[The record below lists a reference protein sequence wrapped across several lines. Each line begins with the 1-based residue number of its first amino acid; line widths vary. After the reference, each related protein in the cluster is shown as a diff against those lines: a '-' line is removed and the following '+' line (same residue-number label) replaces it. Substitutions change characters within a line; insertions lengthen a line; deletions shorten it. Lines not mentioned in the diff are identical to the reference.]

1 MGGTFAEK
9 LHGQRSMVE
18 ERKQAVEAAERSRMT
33 ENVQLKA
40 DRKQSNRRQ
49 NKTGSSSTEKW
60 RAR

>member
-1 MGGTFAEK
+1 
-9 LHGQRSMVE
+9 MVE